1 MRKMTIFN
9 FTWKNSTM
17 RYRPGSTSAEG
28 PKNDRKKS
36 IKLFLKIINQY

>member
-17 RYRPGSTSAEG
+17 RYRPGSTSAEVIEVLIEFILIYLL
-28 PKNDRKKS
+28 N
-36 IKLFLKIINQY
+36 